1 MSNAA
6 VRPSTSEGIGS
17 NANGS
22 RPSTSTVPAAAAS
35 ACMAVIPGTVS
46 TATSGTSARTAR
58 ARYPNVEYTFGSPIV
73 ANAAV
78 PPVSR
83 SQSAT
88 R

>member
-1 MSNAA
+1 
-6 VRPSTSEGIGS
+6 
-17 NANGS
+17 
-22 RPSTSTVPAAAAS
+22 
-35 ACMAVIPGTVS
+35 MAVIPGTVS